1 MVILI
6 IINSCKLFLPHL
18 SFYPLKSYNVT
29 MFYLYI
35 LKSTRD
41 DNLYIGSTND
51 LRRRLSEHNN
61 GLNRST
67 KARRPFE
74 LRYYEACACE
84 HDARKREYNLKKDG
98 KALGQLKR
106 RISESLQ

>member
-1 MVILI
+1 MYYLYV
-6 IINSCKLFLPHL
+6 
-18 SFYPLKSYNVT
+18 LKS
-29 MFYLYI
+29 
-35 LKSTRD
+35 LKD
-41 DNLYIGSTND
+41 EKLYIGSTND

-74 LRYYEACACE
+74 LRYYEAYANG
-84 HDARKREYNLKKDG
+84 HNARKREYSLKKDG

-106 RISESLQ
+106 RISESLR